1 MPQDVFVSY
10 SSIDKT
16 VADGVRR
23 DRAAW
28 DRVLDRPRDILPGLD
43 WGGAIID
50 AISGCRVMVLVF
62 SGNANR
68 SQQIKREVERAV
80 NKGVTIVPLRIEDVP
95 LGKTLEYFI
104 STAHWL
110 DAFPGPLDRHMEKLA
125 ETVETLLARRPSTS
139 VSVPRPPIPSPS
151 PAASR
156 QSPALEASRMP
167 GDAAAFAGRG
177 GGEGQGSEASGPAA
191 GSHGARPP
199 PLLRDES
206 AALLSPGDRRSAVP
220 ARPHG
225 GDPGD
230 RLDPVPGLQGGRRDG
245 RLRSLQATQFQNFAF
260 APPVA
265 GQKSGDFSFWIRSA
279 IPQRI
284 TLQAVLID
292 KEGKRSRPVPF
303 SFDVHPA
310 PRPATSARQRPKPRK
325 PSFTIEAPNGMRFKV
340 N

>member
-177 GGEGQGSEASGPAA
+177 GGEGQGW
-191 GSHGARPP
+191 RP
-199 PLLRDES
+199 R
-206 AALLSPGDRRSAVP
+206 ALLLGATALALLLFFVMRALRSSPPEIVGVRFPPVLTAGTQGTGSIQFRDSKGDVATAVFEVCRPRSSRTSPSRLRWPDRSPVTSLSGFARRSHSGS
-220 ARPHG
+220 RC
-225 GDPGD
+225 
-230 RLDPVPGLQGGRRDG
+230 RR
-245 RLRSLQATQFQNFAF
+245 F
-260 APPVA
+260 
-265 GQKSGDFSFWIRSA
+265 
-279 IPQRI
+279 
-284 TLQAVLID
+284 
-292 KEGKRSRPVPF
+292 
-303 SFDVHPA
+303 
-310 PRPATSARQRPKPRK
+310 
-325 PSFTIEAPNGMRFKV
+325 
-340 N
+340 